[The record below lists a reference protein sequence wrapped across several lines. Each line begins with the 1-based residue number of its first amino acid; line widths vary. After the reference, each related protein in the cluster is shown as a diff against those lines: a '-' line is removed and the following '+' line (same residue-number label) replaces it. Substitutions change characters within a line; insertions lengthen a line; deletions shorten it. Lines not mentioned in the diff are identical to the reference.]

1 MMTRLYVVVPWEPG
15 AVTLYRDPTDPFG
28 RLEGAFLTL
37 PQQGSEQ
44 RMHAQ
49 DPLAHPG
56 SDPILDAMAERLAR
70 YLSGEA
76 ITFPLEEL
84 ALERCGPFQ
93 TLVLRA
99 EHAIPRGRLSTYGR
113 IAAHIGHPRAARAV
127 GSALGSNP
135 FPVLI
140 PCHRAVRSDGSLGG
154 YAGGLEMKRILLALE
169 GVPLGPDGRA
179 PTDRFV
185 Y

>member
-1 MMTRLYVVVPWEPG
+1 MSCIYVTVPWAPG
-15 AVTLYRDPTDPFG
+15 AVTLYREGADPSG
-28 RLEGAFLTL
+28 RLEGALLTL
-37 PQQGSEQ
+37 PDQPSER
-44 RMHAQ
+44 RMRAL
-49 DPLAHPG
+49 DPLARPV
-56 SDPILDAMAERLAR
+56 SDALLDSMAERLAR
-70 YLSGEA
+70 YLGGEPV
-76 ITFPLEEL
+76 TFPLEEL

-113 IAAHIGHPRAARAV
+113 IAARIGHPRAARAV
-127 GSALGSNP
+127 GTALGNNP
-135 FPVLI
+135 FPILI

-154 YAGGLEMKRILLALE
+154 YAGGLDMKRILLALE